1 MKAIKL
7 FKVDAFATELFRGNS
22 AAVCILDDWL
32 DDALLLD
39 IAIEN
44 AIAETAF
51 ILKKNDSFHLRW
63 FTPEIEIDLC
73 GHATLASAHILF
85 SQGYTKSHEVH
96 FESQSGNLFV
106 QELEQGKYKM
116 NFPSR
121 NPKKAEL
128 PKIIRE
134 SLNIQPIAVYKD
146 RDYILLYE
154 HENDIKSLAP
164 NQKIMDQINLD
175 PGGVCVTAK
184 GVEVDFVSRYFTPQA
199 SIFEDP
205 VTGSSFS
212 SLIPFWASRLNK
224 SSLIAKQISDR
235 EGTLYCND
243 MLDRVEISGY
253 AKTFFEGQIF
263 LNP

>member
-1 MKAIKL
+1 MKALKL

-22 AAVCILDDWL
+22 AAVCVLDEWL
-32 DDALLLD
+32 DDSILLD
-39 IAIEN
+39 IAKEN

-51 ILKKNDSFHLRW
+51 ILNTGNSFHLRW

-73 GHATLASAHILF
+73 GHATLASAHIIFNQKL
-85 SQGYTKSHEVH
+85 TTSHEIH

-106 QELEQGKYKM
+106 EEVELGRYKM

-121 NPKKAEL
+121 KPKKAEL
-128 PKIIRE
+128 PKEVKE
-134 SLNIQPIAVYKD
+134 SLNIQPIATYKD

-154 HENDIKSLAP
+154 HENEIKALAP
-164 NQKIMDQINLD
+164 IQKIMDQINLD

-184 GVEVDFVSRYFTPQA
+184 GSDVDFVSRYFTPQA

-224 SSLIAKQISDR
+224 SSLIAKQISER
-235 EGTLYCND
+235 EGTLYCED
-243 MLDRVEISGY
+243 KLDRVEISGY
-253 AKTFFEGQIF
+253 AKTFFEGQF
-263 LNP
+263 LLDI